1 MSATVSASVPCVDYT
16 MAELLIATMARLFG
30 DGKFMTAGVNSPIP
44 AAAGLLKE
52 QVDPEFYVAVHGD
65 PSRTPFVD
73 GGAEPFDM
81 AAQGRL
87 DVFVFGGV
95 QIDGKAN
102 INLVGIGPYPRA
114 KKRFA
119 GTFGAA
125 SLFYLVRNIVL
136 FFPKHDRR
144 TFVETVDF
152 KSASAV
158 GPKDAYRTGSPQWLL
173 SERCLFRFDLE
184 MERFILVSLHPGNS
198 LADVAENTGFAF
210 DVSDRVDVTPSPT
223 TTELQFIRGPVRDAL
238 SRAYPEFARTA
249 LGRG

>member
-1 MSATVSASVPCVDYT
+1 MSHPMPEIARSNTYSKE
-16 MAELLIATMARLFG
+16 ELLIATMARLFG
-30 DGKFMTAGVNSPIP
+30 DGRFMTAGVNSPIP
-44 AAAGLLKE
+44 AAAGLLRE
-52 QVDPEFYVAVHGD
+52 QIDTGFYVAVHGD
-65 PSRTPFVD
+65 PARTPFVD
-73 GGAEPFDM
+73 GGAEAFDM

-95 QIDGKAN
+95 QVDGRAN

-144 TFVETVDF
+144 TLVEAVDF
-152 KSASAV
+152 KSASAI
-158 GPKDAYRTGSPQWLL
+158 GPKEAYRTGSPKWLL

-184 MERFILVSLHPGNS
+184 KERFTLVSLHPGHS
-198 LADVAENTGFAF
+198 LAEVREHTGFSF
-210 DVSDRVDVTPSPT
+210 DIADRLEVTATPT
-223 TTELQFIRGPVRDAL
+223 TAELELIRGPVRDAL
-238 SRAYPEFARTA
+238 SKAYPEFARKLLA
-249 LGRG
+249 NQ